1 MTVKVLKHS
10 FKISLLMAAGFQD
23 KVKIILAEKNT
34 RKMTPYSEI
43 KTQTS
48 LFS

>member
-1 MTVKVLKHS
+1 
-10 FKISLLMAAGFQD
+10 MAAGFQD

-48 LFS
+48 LFSQNDKNLAFQSM